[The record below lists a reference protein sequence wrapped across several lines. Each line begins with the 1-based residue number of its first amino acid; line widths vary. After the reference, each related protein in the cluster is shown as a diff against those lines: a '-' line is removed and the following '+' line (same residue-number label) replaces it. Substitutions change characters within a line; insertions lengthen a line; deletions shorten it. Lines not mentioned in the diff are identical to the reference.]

1 MLSLQFSNKHSSTY
15 LSHLY
20 LSHLHEYFLKVFTF
34 KQVNDDNAN
43 ENAPRLTSIP
53 PHVVLINKLHDL
65 NGHVSQCSNEVVR
78 EVKQE
83 LEDRF
88 VGGDRFQAN
97 VMLNQV
103 QQIQAEMQTMLA
115 DMRNGGVNK
124 NVNKNQDPSVEVGEG
139 VNRRR
144 MYYWGGRFHSVPK
157 GFEVPRKTLTNFITC
172 WYCGDERESVLPL

>member
-1 MLSLQFSNKHSSTY
+1 MNIPDDIMKMA
-15 LSHLY
+15 
-20 LSHLHEYFLKVFTF
+20 KVFTF

-43 ENAPRLTSIP
+43 GNTPRLTGIP

-65 NGHVSQCSNEVVR
+65 NGHVSHCSNEVVR

-103 QQIQAEMQTMLA
+103 QQIQTEMQTMLA
-115 DMRNGGVNK
+115 DMRNGGMK
-124 NVNKNQDPSVEVGEG
+124 MNVGNNQDPSVEVGEG
-139 VNRRR
+139 VNR
-144 MYYWGGRFHSVPK
+144 H
-157 GFEVPRKTLTNFITC
+157 
-172 WYCGDERESVLPL
+172 